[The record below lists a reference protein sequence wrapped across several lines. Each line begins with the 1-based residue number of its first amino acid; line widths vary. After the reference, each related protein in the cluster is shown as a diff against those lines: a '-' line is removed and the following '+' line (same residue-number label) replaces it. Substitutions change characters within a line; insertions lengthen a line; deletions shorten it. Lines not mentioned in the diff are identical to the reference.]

1 MVIENI
7 LNHLKALVTEK
18 DPNEEYNANMK
29 KILGKL
35 TDKARKLEIQ
45 LENENDEAKRKHINL
60 TLKVIDKQL
69 KKGEKLIHERNVSSP
84 SSKKRNT
91 RVRPELS
98 PRILL
103 GN

>member
-29 KILGKL
+29 KILAKL
-35 TDKARKLEIQ
+35 TDKAQKLEIQ
-45 LENENDEAKRKHINL
+45 LENENDEAKRRHINL
-60 TLKVIDKQL
+60 TLKVMYKQL
-69 KKGEKLIHERNVSSP
+69 KKGEKIIHERNVSAR
-84 SSKKRNT
+84 SSKKHKS

-98 PRILL
+98 PRILI